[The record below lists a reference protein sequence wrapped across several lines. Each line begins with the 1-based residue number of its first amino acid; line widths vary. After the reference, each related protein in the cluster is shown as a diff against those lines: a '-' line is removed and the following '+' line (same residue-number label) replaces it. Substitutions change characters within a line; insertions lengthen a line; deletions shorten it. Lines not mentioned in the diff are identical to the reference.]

1 MIDFKQEYLS
11 SPWKKPYS
19 RIKEASFEIK
29 GINVKFS
36 QIEPNYWVG
45 EIISIPKQWF
55 LDMVWKDKFQAKQ
68 NMIGFWQVWYY
79 NTNKLVFDYEFKTL
93 EDIVNLID
101 FNIRLGIK
109 Y

>member
-1 MIDFKQEYLS
+1 MIVEQTLS
-11 SPWKKPYS
+11 K
-19 RIKEASFEIK
+19 IK
-29 GINVKFS
+29 GQYNYFV
-36 QIEPNYWVG
+36 QIEPNYWIGYIWTAGFNKFG
-45 EIISIPKQWF
+45 EAVLISKE
-55 LDMVWKDKFQAKQ
+55 KFVAKQ
-68 NMIGFWQVWYY
+68 HYIGFWPVWYY